1 MKKLVCLI
9 LSAALIFALCITGAG
24 AVEETNVAFGK
35 YVSGEV
41 NGQGNIEVTLGFW
54 ALEYLTDGLVPE
66 YPGDNQDRLGWYAG
80 AYVREVDMTVT
91 IDLDGDYDCSR
102 IYLYPQKF
110 LEGTNFPSSYTVEIS
125 DDGENWTVVGQEED
139 LDGARSE
146 PMAYGFESTKI
157 SYVKL
162 HVTLL
167 SSVADG
173 NAFYAGLG
181 EIEVYGVEH
190 VEGQTDPG
198 TTEPDPGTT
207 ESDPGTTEPDPGTTE
222 PDPGTTEPDPGTT
235 EPQPATGDT
244 AAIFAVVAVIVLA
257 ATLVISKKRAV
268 R

>member
-1 MKKLVCLI
+1 M
-9 LSAALIFALCITGAG
+9 
-24 AVEETNVAFGK
+24 
-35 YVSGEV
+35 
-41 NGQGNIEVTLGFW
+41 
-54 ALEYLTDGLVPE
+54 
-66 YPGDNQDRLGWYAG
+66 
-80 AYVREVDMTVT
+80 
-91 IDLDGDYDCSR
+91 
-102 IYLYPQKF
+102 
-110 LEGTNFPSSYTVEIS
+110 
-125 DDGENWTVVGQEED
+125 
-139 LDGARSE
+139 
-146 PMAYGFESTKI
+146 
-157 SYVKL
+157 KL

-190 VEGQTDPG
+190 VEGQT
-198 TTEPDPGTT
+198 
-207 ESDPGTTEPDPGTTE
+207 DPGTTEPDPGTTE

>member
-1 MKKLVCLI
+1 M
-9 LSAALIFALCITGAG
+9 
-24 AVEETNVAFGK
+24 
-35 YVSGEV
+35 
-41 NGQGNIEVTLGFW
+41 
-54 ALEYLTDGLVPE
+54 
-66 YPGDNQDRLGWYAG
+66 
-80 AYVREVDMTVT
+80 
-91 IDLDGDYDCSR
+91 
-102 IYLYPQKF
+102 
-110 LEGTNFPSSYTVEIS
+110 
-125 DDGENWTVVGQEED
+125 
-139 LDGARSE
+139 
-146 PMAYGFESTKI
+146 
-157 SYVKL
+157 KL

-190 VEGQTDPG
+190 VEGQT
-198 TTEPDPGTT
+198 
-207 ESDPGTTEPDPGTTE
+207 DPGTTE